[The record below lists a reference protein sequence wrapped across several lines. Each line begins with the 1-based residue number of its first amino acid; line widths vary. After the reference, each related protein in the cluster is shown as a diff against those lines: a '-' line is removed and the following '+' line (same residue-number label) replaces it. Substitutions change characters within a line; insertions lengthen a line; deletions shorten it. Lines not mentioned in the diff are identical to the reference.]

1 MSVART
7 VLAPSGLRNSL
18 GDTALASFITIM
30 RLGHIALSVS
40 SVVKSAAFYKKHFGL
55 RQAARYNFKDKGL
68 TIILLKKASLTLELF
83 EFKKRKP
90 LPQYRKTLDNDLQT
104 VGVKHF
110 SLETKNIEGV
120 YKKFKKARVKFAT
133 ELRVF
138 ADGKRYFFIKDPDGI
153 LVEIM
158 EGC

>member
-1 MSVART
+1 MQ
-7 VLAPSGLRNSL
+7 
-18 GDTALASFITIM
+18 
-30 RLGHIALSVS
+30 LGHIALSVS
-40 SVVKSAAFYKKHFGL
+40 SVVRSAAFYKRHFGL
-55 RQAARYNFKDKGL
+55 RVSARYRFKDKGL
-68 TIILLKKASLTLELF
+68 TIVLLKGAFTLELF
-83 EFKKRKP
+83 EFKKHKP

-138 ADGKRYFFIKDPDGI
+138 ANGKRYFFIKDPEGI

-158 EGC
+158 EGG

>member
-1 MSVART
+1 
-7 VLAPSGLRNSL
+7 
-18 GDTALASFITIM
+18 M
-30 RLGHIALSVS
+30 RLGHVALSVS
-40 SVVKSAAFYKKHFGL
+40 SVVRSVAFYKKYFGL
-55 RQAARYNFKDKGL
+55 RISARYSFKEKGL
-68 TIILLKKASLTLELF
+68 VIVLLKNADFSLELF

-90 LPQYRKTLDNDLQT
+90 LPQYRKTLDKDLQT

-138 ADGKRYFFIKDPDGI
+138 ANGKRYFFIKDPEGI

-158 EGC
+158 EA